1 MRLVTY
7 ALDDSNA
14 IKMKIGAFVDNDA
27 TIVSLTDTDP
37 AEAAFSSMLG
47 LIESGEAGL
56 AKARQ
61 IVADSRMSSRPV
73 KIESKSVKLMAPV
86 PKPESIRDWA
96 CFPEHYIN
104 AKTTTH
110 RRLAAKQPDPEA
122 ALEQF
127 RREGKLSLPAD
138 YYELPRFHACNRH
151 NVVGHEAEVVWPPFS
166 EEMDFELEFG
176 FFIGKKGRDIREA
189 EARDYIFGFTIF
201 NDFTARDFQR
211 REARIGGKCKEFDGG
226 NVLGPCLVT
235 RDDVPD
241 PYNLRLIARVNG
253 EVVTDSNSNTIG
265 RSFEQLIAHMSE
277 STTLY
282 PGEFFGSGT
291 VGGGC
296 GLEFDRYLR
305 DGDVV
310 ELEVE
315 SIGVLRNRIVRRS
328 IERAS

>member
-104 AKTTTH
+104 ANPGVE
-110 RRLAAKQPDPEA
+110 LACVVVRSDQEPIVVDLAIEQIERPEA
-122 ALEQF
+122 VSGVDPGH
-127 RREGKLSLPAD
+127 RLPKSQ
-138 YYELPRFHACNRH
+138 
-151 NVVGHEAEVVWPPFS
+151 G
-166 EEMDFELEFG
+166 
-176 FFIGKKGRDIREA
+176 
-189 EARDYIFGFTIF
+189 
-201 NDFTARDFQR
+201 
-211 REARIGGKCKEFDGG
+211 
-226 NVLGPCLVT
+226 
-235 RDDVPD
+235 
-241 PYNLRLIARVNG
+241 
-253 EVVTDSNSNTIG
+253 
-265 RSFEQLIAHMSE
+265 
-277 STTLY
+277 
-282 PGEFFGSGT
+282 
-291 VGGGC
+291 
-296 GLEFDRYLR
+296 
-305 DGDVV
+305 
-310 ELEVE
+310 
-315 SIGVLRNRIVRRS
+315 
-328 IERAS
+328 